1 MLLITTLFNQNSHI
15 SILGKYMTFNDRLT
29 MKIIKKLLL
38 SPWTALVTLV
48 LVLGIKI
55 AEPVFVEST
64 RLNYFDQLITSREA
78 TVNKN
83 IYTVNIDEAALDKYG
98 QWPLPR
104 GEYAKIVEDL
114 YRRGAGL
121 VVLNIIMPDSDRSKQ
136 DAVLARAMEKFPV
149 VLGSV
154 PSERTKNTPRTPGS
168 AVINSEFQDQ
178 IVQYPGLIANVPLLE
193 NAAAGVGIVNT
204 LPEIDGVN
212 RRLPLIVSVN
222 EKIYASMS
230 IEVLRVAAGDNTVQV
245 KLSPIGVEKMRIPKF
260 GPITTDEL
268 GRIWVDTTQKS
279 KSTGLTELPANFDG
293 AIVIVGT
300 SAAGLG
306 NPVPTAQGAMWP
318 QDYQAAAI
326 GTMINGVNI
335 QRPDYADGLEII
347 AIASAGILLLI
358 LTRWVYVGLASVVV
372 LTVGGYFASR
382 WAFVNYLFLFDAT
395 AFIGSTVLV
404 ALHAYGVKFVSEFL
418 QKQAIKKQ
426 FAGYCS
432 KEVVEMLQKDP
443 DLIKRGVR
451 KDVSVM
457 FSDLRGFT
465 PIGEHYGDDVA
476 GLGKY
481 MNGYMDAISK
491 PIMDNKGMVIKYVG
505 DASMHIH
512 GAPIED
518 TNHARTIVA
527 VGLQMLDAVDAYTKE
542 MEAQGLPPAAMGWGC
557 NTGIGFIGEMGS
569 TDRHSYDIL
578 GDMVSTA
585 ARLEARCKAYGV
597 LCIIGAET
605 YNRTKDDFFYLMI
618 DNLQPKGKSVADLIY
633 TALRPNG
640 DDWSKD
646 LVRYNEMQLLYKSKK
661 FDEAAAMCS
670 KMKGTFGGQ
679 MDKYYKIWIERCD
692 FMKQQDLGDNWQGEF
707 IAHEK

>member
-1 MLLITTLFNQNSHI
+1 
-15 SILGKYMTFNDRLT
+15 
-29 MKIIKKLLL
+29 MKINLKKILVN
-38 SPWTALVTLV
+38 PWTALLTLV
-48 LVLGIKI
+48 LILGVRSTD
-55 AEPVFVEST
+55 PTFVESV
-64 RLNYFDQLITSREA
+64 RLRYFDTLITAKEP
-78 TVNKN
+78 TYNN
-83 IYTVNIDEAALDKYG
+83 IVTVNIDETALDKHG

-104 GEYAKIVEDL
+104 AEYAHIIEDL
-114 YRRGAGL
+114 YSRNAGL
-121 VVLNIIMPDSDRSKQ
+121 VVLNILTPEKDRTGGDAELAKLLKQ
-136 DAVLARAMEKFPV
+136 YPV
-149 VLGSV
+149 VLGSA
-154 PSERTKNTPRTPGS
+154 PAQQTKNQPRVPGS
-168 AVINSEFQDQ
+168 AVLNPEWLDQ
-178 IVQYPGLIANVPLLE
+178 IVQYPGLIANIPQLE
-193 NAAAGVGIVNT
+193 NAAAGVGITNT
-204 LPEIDGVN
+204 LPEVDGVN
-212 RRLPLIVSVN
+212 RRMPLIVTVDDKLYPALSL
-222 EKIYASMS
+222 ET
-230 IEVLRVAAGDNTVQV
+230 LRVAAGDSTFQV
-245 KLSPIGVEKMRIPKF
+245 KLFEGGVEKMRIPKF
-260 GPITTDEL
+260 GPVTTDNL
-268 GRIWVDTTQKS
+268 GRIWIDWSQQS
-279 KSTGLTELPANFDG
+279 RSFSLTKLPKDLEG
-293 AIVIVGT
+293 AIVIVGPT
-300 SAAGLG
+300 AAGIG
-306 NPVPTAQGAMWP
+306 NPLPTSKGAVWP
-318 QDYQAAAI
+318 HEAQAAVI
-326 GTMINGVNI
+326 GTMVNGVVI
-335 QRPDYADGLEII
+335 ERPDYADGVELL
-347 AIASAGILLLI
+347 AIGLAGILLLF
-358 LTRWVYVGLASVVV
+358 LTRWVYVGLATTIM
-372 LTVGGYFASR
+372 LGAGGYFISQYL
-382 WAFVNYLFLFDAT
+382 FTNFLFLFDAT
-395 AFIGSTVLV
+395 AFTVGTILV

-481 MNGYMDAISK
+481 MNGYMDAISR

-518 TNHARTIVA
+518 PNHARTIVA

-605 YNRTKDDFFYLMI
+605 YNRTKDDFFYLCI

-640 DDWSKD
+640 EDWTKD
-646 LVRYNEMQLLYKSKK
+646 LERYNEMQTLYKSKK
-661 FDEAAAMCS
+661 FDEAAAMC
-670 KMKGTFGGQ
+670 KKLKGTFGGQ

-692 FMKQQDLGDNWQGEF
+692 FMKQQDLPDNWNGEF

>member
-1 MLLITTLFNQNSHI
+1 
-15 SILGKYMTFNDRLT
+15 
-29 MKIIKKLLL
+29 MKIIPNVKKILV
-38 SPWTALVTLV
+38 SPWTATITLALIV
-48 LVLGIKI
+48 SLRI
-55 AEPVFVEST
+55 ADPTFVESV
-64 RLNYFDQLITSREA
+64 RLRYFDTLITSKAPVE
-78 TVNKN
+78 NN
-83 IYTVNIDEAALDKYG
+83 IVTVNIDEEALAKYG

-104 GEYAKIVEDL
+104 AQYAKIVQEL
-114 YRRGAGL
+114 YNRNAGL
-121 VVLNIIMPDSDRSKQ
+121 VVLNVLMPETDRTGGDAALANTMRRYPVILSSFGSEKSKNQ
-136 DAVLARAMEKFPV
+136 ARRPGLVVVGPYEAPV
-149 VLGSV
+149 
-154 PSERTKNTPRTPGS
+154 PT
-168 AVINSEFQDQ
+168 
-178 IVQYPGLIANVPLLE
+178 YPGIVANVPLLE
-193 NAAAGVGIVNT
+193 EAAIGVGTTNT
-204 LPEIDGVN
+204 LEEIDGVN
-212 RRLPLIVSVN
+212 RRMPLLTQVQDHRGN
-222 EKIYASMS
+222 FIYPSLSME
-230 IEVLRVAAGDNTVQV
+230 ILRVAAGDTTQQV
-245 KLSPIGVEKMRIPKF
+245 RLNENGVEKMRIPKF
-260 GPITTDEL
+260 GPIATDSN
-268 GRIWVDTTQKS
+268 GRIWIDWSQKN
-279 KSTGLTELPANFDG
+279 KSVSLVNLPKNLEG
-293 AIVIVGT
+293 AIVIVGPT
-300 SAAGLG
+300 AAGIA
-306 NPVPTAQGAMWP
+306 NPLPTANKAQWP
-318 QDYQAAAI
+318 HDVQAAVV
-326 GTMINGVNI
+326 GTMMNGVVI
-335 QRPDYADGLEII
+335 QRPDYADSVEILAMLVAGLV
-347 AIASAGILLLI
+347 LLF
-358 LTRWVYVGLASVVV
+358 LTRYVYVGLGAIIV
-372 LTVGGYFASR
+372 LLVGGIFSSYY
-382 WAFVNYLFLFDAT
+382 AFNSHLFLFDAT
-395 AFIGSTVLV
+395 GFGIGILLV
-404 ALHAYGVKFVSEFL
+404 ALHAYGVKFISEFL

-481 MNGYMDAISK
+481 MNGYMDAISR

-518 TNHARTIVA
+518 PNHARTIVA

-605 YNRTKDDFFYLMI
+605 YNRTKDDFFYLCI

-646 LVRYNEMQLLYKSKK
+646 LVKYNEMQALYKAKK
-661 FDEAAAMCS
+661 FDEAAEMC
-670 KMKGTFGGQ
+670 KKLKGTFGGQ
-679 MDKYYKIWIERCD
+679 MDKYYKIWIERCE
-692 FMKQQDLGDNWQGEF
+692 FMKQQDLPDNWNGEF